1 MQNKGPI
8 RLFLIILGIVCVYQL
23 FFTWKAK
30 SVDRIADEYA
40 VAQADKVDYPTT
52 SARDSA
58 VKKMRQYYFDSTAS
72 DPVINLGI
80 GSWRPI
86 QYTYSEIKNNELK
99 LGLDLQGGVSVILE
113 VSVEDVVKGLANNTT
128 DPTFNKALIAAREQ
142 SGGKEDFVT
151 VFFRKFDEIAKADG
165 SGVTLSSPQ
174 IFGSLASATGGAKLT
189 DDQVKEIVRKEV
201 DGAVDRAYKI
211 LRTRIDKFGVSSPTI
226 QRLPGTDQISVELAG
241 VSDAERVRKLLQ
253 SSAALEFWT
262 VYTPEEVAPFLID
275 LNARLKEINDLNAKV
290 QQEEAPAK
298 QVAGES
304 SAEDLLAE
312 PSEGNKITK
321 GNADSLKA
329 AAEKLLEQADQ
340 AIAQASGDSVRR
352 GENPLFD
359 VLYPVQQG
367 VAIIAYVP
375 IKDTTVVNKY
385 LASAPDL
392 LIRHGMQHVQFMWGN
407 KPPVQDKTVMEL
419 YAIRS
424 NSKGEPILSGDVISD
439 ASQGY
444 DQRSRPCVNMVMDA
458 TGADRWAKLTGDNI
472 GKAIAIVLDGTVYS
486 APTVQ
491 GAIPGGRSEIT
502 GQFDV
507 KEAQDLANI
516 LKAGRLPAPTHIIQS
531 EVVGPS
537 LGREAIESSM
547 ISFIIAFIAVLAW
560 MIFFYNRSG
569 FYADIALFVN
579 ILFIFGI
586 LASLGATLTLP
597 GFAGIILT
605 IGMAVDANVI
615 INERIKEELRAGKT
629 GKQAVA
635 DGYKHAL
642 PSIIDSQSTTFL
654 TSFILFI
661 FGKGPIQGFATT
673 MMIGIITS
681 VITSIFI
688 SRMLI
693 DRDVKRGRPLR
704 VYTSLSKNFFANT
717 NFQFIQKKNLFYG
730 VSLVLIVVSFL
741 AMGIRGF
748 DKSIDFVGGRT
759 YTVRF
764 DQPVVTAE
772 VAKSLQEV
780 LVEDGQHELPEV
792 KTFGTDRQVKIS
804 TKFMSQKTG
813 HEVDDMVDR
822 TMYEGLKKFFP
833 EGFTYEEF
841 TSGSGLGIMEANV
854 VGPTMAD
861 DIKTSTV
868 WALVFSLAGIFL
880 YILFRFRKW
889 QYSAGCVAASIH
901 NVVVVCG
908 AFALLHGVLPFSMQ
922 IDQTFVAAIL
932 TVIGYALNDNV
943 IVFDRIREEIRN
955 NPRKDVDMLSNMAIN
970 KTLSRTINTSL
981 TTFLVVLVIFIWGGD
996 SIRGFM
1002 FAIGIGIIIGT
1013 YSSIFTAT
1021 PVMLDLLRFSKDRE
1035 KALQQK

>member
-30 SVDRIADEYA
+30 SVDRIAEEYA

-86 QYTYSEIKNNELK
+86 QYTYSEIKDNELK

-113 VSVEDVVKGLANNTT
+113 VSVEEVVKGLANNTA
-128 DPTFNKALIAAREQ
+128 DPTFNKALIAAREE
-142 SGGKEDFVT
+142 SGSKEDFVT

-174 IFGSLASATGGAKLT
+174 IFGGLASSDGGRLT
-189 DDQVKEIVRKEV
+189 DERVKEIVRSGV

-211 LRTRIDKFGVSSPTI
+211 LRDRIDKVGVTSPTI

-241 VSDAERVRKLLQ
+241 VSDAERVRRLLQ

-262 VYTPEEVAPFLID
+262 VYTPAEVAPFLID

-298 QVAGES
+298 QAAEAT

-312 PSEGNKITK
+312 SSEGNKITK
-321 GNADSLKA
+321 GSVDSLKA

-367 VAIIAYVP
+367 VAVIAYVP
-375 IKDTTVVNKY
+375 IKDTAVVNRY

-392 LIRHGMQHVQFMWGN
+392 LIRHGLQHVQFMWGN

-424 NSKGEPILSGDVISD
+424 NSKGEPALSGNVISD

-444 DQRSRPCVNMVMDA
+444 DQRSQPCVNMVMDA
-458 TGADRWAKLTGDNI
+458 TGADRWAKLTGDNV

-537 LGREAIESSM
+537 LGREAIDSSM

-569 FYADIALFVN
+569 FYVDIALFVN

-654 TSFILFI
+654 TSLILFI

-704 VYTSLSKNFFANT
+704 VYTSLSKNFFAHT

-772 VAKSLQEV
+772 VAKSLEEV

-901 NVVVVCG
+901 NVIVVCG

-1002 FAIGIGIIIGT
+1002 FAIGIGIIVGT

>member
-8 RLFLIILGIVCVYQL
+8 RLFLIILGIVCVSQL
-23 FFTWKAK
+23 LFTWKAK
-30 SVDRIADEYA
+30 SIDRVADQYA
-40 VAQADKVDYPTT
+40 VTQADKVDYATN

-58 VKKMRQYYFDSTAS
+58 IKKLRQYYFDSTAS
-72 DPVINLGI
+72 DPVVNIGI

-86 QYTYSEIKNNELK
+86 QYTYADIKNNELK

-113 VSVEDVVKGLANNTT
+113 VSVEDVVKGLANNTS
-128 DPTFNKALIAAREQ
+128 DPTFNKALAAARAE
-142 SGGKEDFVT
+142 SGGKEDFLT
-151 VFFRKFDEIAKADG
+151 VFFRKFDEIAKEDG
-165 SGVTLSSPQ
+165 TGVQLSSPQ
-174 IFGSLASATGGAKLT
+174 IFGGLAAAGSSAPT
-189 DDQVKEIVRKEV
+189 DAQIREQVRKEV
-201 DGAVDRAYKI
+201 EGAVDRAYKI
-211 LRTRIDKFGVSSPTI
+211 LRTRIDKFGVASPTI
-226 QRLPGTDQISVELAG
+226 QRLPGTDQIAVELAG

-262 VYTPEEVAPFLID
+262 VFTPAEVVPYFID
-275 LNARLKEINDLNAKV
+275 LNARLKEIESLKAPA
-290 QQEEAPAK
+290 QQENLPDT
-298 QVAGES
+298 
-304 SAEDLLAE
+304 AEGLLAQ
-312 PSEGNKITK
+312 GAQAGKITK
-321 GNADSLKA
+321 DNADSLKA
-329 AAEKLLEQADQ
+329 EAEKLLRQAEDAALGQ
-340 AIAQASGDSVRR
+340 TPAK

-367 VAIIAYVP
+367 TAIVAYVP
-375 IKDTTVVNKY
+375 IKDTAAVNQY
-385 LASAPDL
+385 LASPDAL
-392 LIRHGMQHVQFMWGN
+392 ELRARHGLHYVEFMWGN
-407 KPPVQDKTVMEL
+407 KPPAEDKTVMEL

-424 NSKGEPILSGDVISD
+424 NSKGEPTLSGDVISD
-439 ASQGY
+439 ASQNY
-444 DQRSRPCVNMVMDA
+444 DQRSRPCVNMAMDA
-458 TGADRWAKLTGDNI
+458 TGSGKWAKLTADNV

-491 GAIPGGRSEIT
+491 GAITGGHSEIT

-537 LGREAIESSM
+537 LGQESIDASM
-547 ISFIIAFIAVLAW
+547 ISFFIAFIVVLVW
-560 MIFFYNRSG
+560 MVLFYNRSG
-569 FYADIALFVN
+569 FYADVALFVN
-579 ILFIFGI
+579 ILFIFGV

-629 GKQAVA
+629 DKQAVA

-642 PSIIDSQSTTFL
+642 PAIIDSQSTTFL
-654 TSFILFI
+654 TSLILFI

-693 DRDVKRGRPLR
+693 DADVKRGRALR
-704 VYTSLSKNFFANT
+704 VYTSISKNFFAKANY
-717 NFQFIQKKNLFYG
+717 QFVAKKNLFYG
-730 VSLVLIVVSFL
+730 ISAALIVVSLL

-772 VAKSLQEV
+772 VAKSLEEV

-792 KTFGTDRQVKIS
+792 KTFGSERQVKIS

-813 HEVDDMVDR
+813 HEVDDLVDR
-822 TMYEGLKKFFP
+822 TMYEGLRSFFP
-833 EGFTYEEF
+833 EGFTYAEF

-889 QYSAGCVAASIH
+889 QYSAGCIVASVH
-901 NVVVVCG
+901 NVIIVCG

-943 IVFDRIREEIRN
+943 IVFDRIREEVRN
-955 NPRKDVDMLSNMAIN
+955 NPRKDVDLLANTAIN
-970 KTLSRTINTSL
+970 KTLSRTINTSIS
-981 TTFLVVLVIFIWGGD
+981 TFAVILVIFIWGGD

-1002 FAIGIGIIIGT
+1002 FAMGIGVIVGT

-1021 PVMLDLLRFSKDRE
+1021 PVMLDLLRSGKNRE
-1035 KALQQK
+1035 KALPNK

>member
-30 SVDRIADEYA
+30 SVDRVADEYA
-40 VAQADKVDYPTT
+40 IAQADKSSYATN

-58 VKKMRQYYFDSTAS
+58 IKKIRQYYFDSTAT
-72 DPVINLGI
+72 DPVVNIGI

-86 QYTYSEIKNNELK
+86 QYTYSDIKNNELK

-113 VSVEDVVKGLANNTT
+113 VSVEDVVKGLANNTS
-128 DPTFNKALIAAREQ
+128 DPTFNKALIAAKEQ
-142 SGGKEDFVT
+142 SGGKEDFLT

-165 SGVTLSSPQ
+165 VDVKLSSPQ
-174 IFGSLASATGGAKLT
+174 IFGNISSGHTGNMT
-189 DDQVKEIVRKEV
+189 DDQVKAAVRNEV

-226 QRLPGTDQISVELAG
+226 QRLPGTDQIAVELAG

-262 VYTPEEVAPFLID
+262 VYTPAEVIPYFIE
-275 LNARLKEINDLNAKV
+275 LNGRLKELEDLK
-290 QQEEAPAK
+290 K
-298 QVAGES
+298 KTAGENTPAAATDN
-304 SAEDLLAE
+304 SAVQAGT
-312 PSEGNKITK
+312 SGKITK
-321 GNADSLKA
+321 DNVDSLKD
-329 AAEKLLEQADQ
+329 AAERLLQEAENTM
-340 AIAQASGDSVRR
+340 AGKADSVRK

-359 VLYPVQQG
+359 VLYPIQQG
-367 VAIIAYVP
+367 MSVVAYVP
-375 IKDTTVVNKY
+375 IKDTAAVNKILSSA
-385 LASAPDL
+385 LAEELRGRYGLEYAE
-392 LIRHGMQHVQFMWGN
+392 FMWGN
-407 KPPVQDKTVMEL
+407 KPPQQDRTVMEL

-424 NSKGEPILSGDVISD
+424 NAKGTPIMSGDLISD
-439 ASQGY
+439 ASQDY
-444 DQRSRPCVNMVMDA
+444 DQHSRPCVNMVMDA
-458 TGADRWAKLTGDNI
+458 RGTDMWAKLTGENI
-472 GKAIAIVLDGTVYS
+472 GKSIAIVLDQTVYS

-491 GAIPGGRSEIT
+491 VAITGGRSEIT

-537 LGREAIESSM
+537 LGQESIDASM
-547 ISFIIAFIAVLAW
+547 LSFFIAFVLVLVW
-560 MIFFYNRSG
+560 MVLFYNRSG
-569 FYADIALFVN
+569 FYADVALFVN
-579 ILFIFGI
+579 VLFLFGI

-629 GKQAVA
+629 DKQAVK
-635 DGYKHAL
+635 DGYSNAL

-654 TSFILFI
+654 TSLILFI

-688 SRMLI
+688 SRMLM
-693 DRDVKRGRPLR
+693 DSDVKHGRPLK
-704 VYTSLSKNFFANT
+704 VFTCISKNLFANA
-717 NFQFIQKKNLFYG
+717 NFQFIKKKNLFYAI
-730 VSLVLIVVSFL
+730 SLTLVVVSFL

-764 DQPVVTAE
+764 DQPVVTSE
-772 VAKSLQEV
+772 VAQSLEEV
-780 LVEDGQHELPEV
+780 LVVDGQHELPEV
-792 KTFGTDRQVKIS
+792 KTFGTERQVKIS
-804 TKFMSQKTG
+804 TKFMSEKTG
-813 HEVDDMVDR
+813 HEVDGMVDR

-833 EGFTYEEF
+833 EGFSYAEF

-868 WALVFSLAGIFL
+868 FALVFALAGIFL

-889 QYSAGCVAASIH
+889 QYSAGCVAASVH
-901 NVVVVCG
+901 NVIIVCG
-908 AFALLHGVLPFSMQ
+908 AFALLHGILPFSMQ

-943 IVFDRIREEIRN
+943 IVFDRIREEVRN
-955 NPRKDVDMLSNMAIN
+955 NPRKDVDVVANMAIN
-970 KTLSRTINTSL
+970 KTLSRTINTSVS
-981 TTFLVVLVIFIWGGD
+981 TFVVILVIFIWGGD

-1002 FAIGIGIIIGT
+1002 FAMGIGVIVGT
-1013 YSSIFTAT
+1013 YSSICTAT
-1021 PVMLDLLRFSKDRE
+1021 PVMLDLLRLSKNRD
-1035 KALQQK
+1035 KALHQK

>member
-30 SVDRIADEYA
+30 SVDRIAEEYA

-86 QYTYSEIKNNELK
+86 QYTYSEIKDNELK

-113 VSVEDVVKGLANNTT
+113 VSVEEVVKGLANNTA
-128 DPTFNKALIAAREQ
+128 DPTFNKALIAAREE
-142 SGGKEDFVT
+142 SGSKEDFVT

-174 IFGSLASATGGAKLT
+174 IFGGLASSDGGRLT
-189 DDQVKEIVRKEV
+189 DERVKEIVRSGV

-211 LRTRIDKFGVSSPTI
+211 LRDRIDKVGVTSPTI

-241 VSDAERVRKLLQ
+241 VSDAERVRRLLQ

-262 VYTPEEVAPFLID
+262 VYTPAEVAPFLID

-298 QVAGES
+298 QAAEAT

-312 PSEGNKITK
+312 SSEGNKITK
-321 GNADSLKA
+321 GSADSLKA

-367 VAIIAYVP
+367 VAVIAYVP
-375 IKDTTVVNKY
+375 IKDTAVVNRY

-392 LIRHGMQHVQFMWGN
+392 LIRHGLQHVQFMWGN

-424 NSKGEPILSGDVISD
+424 NSKGEPALSGNVISD

-444 DQRSRPCVNMVMDA
+444 DQRSQPCVNMVMDA
-458 TGADRWAKLTGDNI
+458 TGADRWAKLTGDNV

-537 LGREAIESSM
+537 LGREAIDSSM

-569 FYADIALFVN
+569 FYVDIALFVN

-654 TSFILFI
+654 TSLILFI

-704 VYTSLSKNFFANT
+704 VYTSLSKNFFAHT

-772 VAKSLQEV
+772 VAKSLEEV

-901 NVVVVCG
+901 NVIVVCG

-1002 FAIGIGIIIGT
+1002 FAIGIGIIVGT

>member
-30 SVDRIADEYA
+30 SVDRIAEEYA

-86 QYTYSEIKNNELK
+86 QYTYSEIKDNELK

-113 VSVEDVVKGLANNTT
+113 VSVEEVVKGLANNTA
-128 DPTFNKALIAAREQ
+128 DPTFNKALIAAREE
-142 SGGKEDFVT
+142 SGSKEDFVT

-174 IFGSLASATGGAKLT
+174 IFGGLASSDGGRLT
-189 DDQVKEIVRKEV
+189 DERVKEIVRSGV

-211 LRTRIDKFGVSSPTI
+211 LRDRIDKVGVTSPTI

-241 VSDAERVRKLLQ
+241 VSDAERVRRLLQ

-262 VYTPEEVAPFLID
+262 VYTPAEVAPFLID

-298 QVAGES
+298 QAAEAT

-312 PSEGNKITK
+312 SSEGNKITK
-321 GNADSLKA
+321 GSADSLKA

-367 VAIIAYVP
+367 VAVIAYVP
-375 IKDTTVVNKY
+375 IKDTAVVNRY

-392 LIRHGMQHVQFMWGN
+392 LIRHGLQHVQFMWGN

-424 NSKGEPILSGDVISD
+424 NSKGEPALSGNVISD

-444 DQRSRPCVNMVMDA
+444 DQRSQPCVNMVMDA
-458 TGADRWAKLTGDNI
+458 TGADRWAKLTGDNV

-537 LGREAIESSM
+537 LGREAIDSSM

-569 FYADIALFVN
+569 FYVDIALFVN

-654 TSFILFI
+654 TSLILFI

-704 VYTSLSKNFFANT
+704 VYTSLSKNFFAHT

-772 VAKSLQEV
+772 VAKSLEEV

-901 NVVVVCG
+901 NVIVVCG

-1002 FAIGIGIIIGT
+1002 FAIGIGIIVGT

-1021 PVMLDLLRFSKDRE
+1021 PVMLDLLRFSKNRE

>member
-30 SVDRIADEYA
+30 SVDRIAEEYA

-86 QYTYSEIKNNELK
+86 QYTYSEIKDNELK

-113 VSVEDVVKGLANNTT
+113 VSVEEVVKGLANNTA
-128 DPTFNKALIAAREQ
+128 DPTFNKALIAAREE
-142 SGGKEDFVT
+142 SGSKEDFVT

-174 IFGSLASATGGAKLT
+174 IFGGLASSDGGRLT
-189 DDQVKEIVRKEV
+189 DERVKEIVRSGV

-211 LRTRIDKFGVSSPTI
+211 LRDRIDKVGVTSPTI

-241 VSDAERVRKLLQ
+241 VSDAERVRRLLQ

-262 VYTPEEVAPFLID
+262 VYTPAEVAPFLID

-298 QVAGES
+298 QAAEAT

-312 PSEGNKITK
+312 SSEGNKITK
-321 GNADSLKA
+321 GSADSLKA

-367 VAIIAYVP
+367 VAVIAYVP
-375 IKDTTVVNKY
+375 IKDTAVVNRY

-392 LIRHGMQHVQFMWGN
+392 LIRHGLQHVQFMWGN

-424 NSKGEPILSGDVISD
+424 NSKGEPALSGNVISD

-444 DQRSRPCVNMVMDA
+444 DQRSQPCVNMVMDA
-458 TGADRWAKLTGDNI
+458 TGADRWAKLTGDNV

-537 LGREAIESSM
+537 LGREAIDSSM

-560 MIFFYNRSG
+560 MNFFYNRSG

-654 TSFILFI
+654 TSLILFI

-772 VAKSLQEV
+772 VAKSLEEV

-901 NVVVVCG
+901 NVIVVCG

-922 IDQTFVAAIL
+922 IDQTFVATIL

-1002 FAIGIGIIIGT
+1002 FAIGIGIIVGT

>member
-8 RLFLIILGIVCVYQL
+8 RLFLIVLGIVCVYQL

-30 SVDRIADEYA
+30 SVDQRADEYA
-40 VAQADKVDYPTT
+40 IAQADQFSYATN

-58 VKKMRQYYFDSTAS
+58 IKKIRQYYFDSTAT
-72 DPVINLGI
+72 DPVVNIGI

-86 QYTYSEIKNNELK
+86 QYTYSDIKNNELK

-113 VSVEDVVKGLANNTT
+113 VSVEDVVKGLANNTS
-128 DPTFNKALIAAREQ
+128 DPTFNKALIAAKEQ
-142 SGGKEDFVT
+142 SGGKEDYLT

-165 SGVTLSSPQ
+165 VDIKLSSPQ
-174 IFGSLASATGGAKLT
+174 IFGSISAGHTGNMT
-189 DDQVKEIVRKEV
+189 DEQVKAAVRKEV

-226 QRLPGTDQISVELAG
+226 QRLPGTDQIAVELAG

-262 VYTPEEVAPFLID
+262 VYTPVEIVPYFIE
-275 LNARLKEINDLNAKV
+275 LNGRLKEQNDLKKKESGEANAPV
-290 QQEEAPAK
+290 
-298 QVAGES
+298 VADN
-304 SAEDLLAE
+304 SAQAGT
-312 PSEGNKITK
+312 SAKITK
-321 GNADSLKA
+321 DNVDSLKE
-329 AAEKLLEQADQ
+329 AAEKLLQEAENVAGGKTDS
-340 AIAQASGDSVRR
+340 IRKGD
-352 GENPLFD
+352 NPLFD
-359 VLYPVQQG
+359 VLYPIQQG
-367 VAIIAYVP
+367 TAVVAYVP
-375 IKDTTVVNKY
+375 IKDTAAVNKILNSS
-385 LASAPDL
+385 LAMELRGKYGLEYAE
-392 LIRHGMQHVQFMWGN
+392 FMWGN
-407 KPPVQDKTVMEL
+407 KPPQQDKTVMEL

-424 NSKGEPILSGDVISD
+424 NSKGTPIMSGDLISD
-439 ASQGY
+439 ASQDY
-444 DQRSRPCVNMVMDA
+444 DQHSRPCVNMVMDA
-458 TGADRWAKLTGDNI
+458 RGTDMWAKLTADNI
-472 GKAIAIVLDGTVYS
+472 GNAIAIVLDQTVYS

-491 GAIPGGRSEIT
+491 VAITGGRSEIT

-537 LGREAIESSM
+537 LGQESIDASM
-547 ISFIIAFIAVLAW
+547 LSFFIAFFVVLVW
-560 MIFFYNRSG
+560 MVLFYNRSG

-615 INERIKEELRAGKT
+615 ISERIKEELRAGKT
-629 GKQAVA
+629 DKQAVK
-635 DGYKHAL
+635 DGYSNAL

-654 TSFILFI
+654 TSLILFI

-688 SRMLI
+688 SRMLM
-693 DRDVKRGRPLR
+693 DSDVKHGRPLK
-704 VYTSLSKNFFANT
+704 VFTCISKNLFVNA
-717 NFQFIQKKNLFYG
+717 NFQFIKKKNIFYAL
-730 VSLVLIVVSFL
+730 SLTLIVISFV
-741 AMGIRGF
+741 AMGVRGF

-764 DQPVVTAE
+764 DQPVVTSE
-772 VAKSLQEV
+772 VAQSLEEV
-780 LVEDGQHELPEV
+780 LVVDGQHELPEV
-792 KTFGTDRQVKIS
+792 KTFGTERQVKIS

-833 EGFTYEEF
+833 EGFSYAEF
-841 TSGSGLGIMEANV
+841 TSGSGLGIMESNV

-889 QYSAGCVAASIH
+889 QYSAGCVAASVH
-901 NVVVVCG
+901 NVIIVCG
-908 AFALLHGVLPFSMQ
+908 AFALLHGILPFSMQ

-943 IVFDRIREEIRN
+943 IVFDRIREEVRN
-955 NPRKDVDMLSNMAIN
+955 NPRKDIDMLANMAIN
-970 KTLSRTINTSL
+970 KTLSRTINTSM
-981 TTFLVVLVIFIWGGD
+981 TTFLTVIVIFIWGGD

-1002 FAIGIGIIIGT
+1002 FAMAIGIIVGT

-1021 PVMLDLLRFSKDRE
+1021 PVMLDLLHFSKNRD
-1035 KALQQK
+1035 KALHQK

>member
-8 RLFLIILGIVCVYQL
+8 RLFLIVLGIVCVYQL

-30 SVDRIADEYA
+30 SVDRVADEYA
-40 VAQADKVDYPTT
+40 IAQADKASYATN

-58 VKKMRQYYFDSTAS
+58 IKKIRQYYFDSTAT
-72 DPVINLGI
+72 DPVINIGI

-86 QYTYSEIKNNELK
+86 QYTYSDIKNNELK

-113 VSVEDVVKGLANNTT
+113 VSVEDVVKGLANNTS
-128 DPTFNKALIAAREQ
+128 DPTFNKALIAAKEQ
-142 SGGKEDFVT
+142 SGGKEDYLT

-165 SGVTLSSPQ
+165 VDIKLSSPQ
-174 IFGSLASATGGAKLT
+174 IFGNISAGQTGNMTDEQAKAA
-189 DDQVKEIVRKEV
+189 VRKEV

-226 QRLPGTDQISVELAG
+226 QRLPGTDQIAVELAG

-262 VYTPEEVAPFLID
+262 VYTPSEIIPYFIE
-275 LNARLKEINDLNAKV
+275 LNGRLKELNDLKASKEDNTPAV
-290 QQEEAPAK
+290 ADNSAAPA
-298 QVAGES
+298 GTS
-304 SAEDLLAE
+304 
-312 PSEGNKITK
+312 GKITK
-321 GNADSLKA
+321 DNVDSLKD
-329 AAEKLLEQADQ
+329 AAEKLLQEAEN
-340 AIAQASGDSVRR
+340 AVAGKADSVRK
-352 GENPLFD
+352 GDNPLFD
-359 VLYPVQQG
+359 VLYPIQQG
-367 VAIIAYVP
+367 MSVVAYVP
-375 IKDTTVVNKY
+375 IKDTAAVNKILNSS
-385 LASAPDL
+385 LAMELRGRFGLEYAE
-392 LIRHGMQHVQFMWGN
+392 FMWGN
-407 KPPVQDKTVMEL
+407 KPPQQDKTVMEL

-424 NSKGEPILSGDVISD
+424 NAKGAPIMSGDLISD
-439 ASQGY
+439 ASQDY
-444 DQRSRPCVNMVMDA
+444 DQHSRPCVNMVMDA
-458 TGADRWAKLTGDNI
+458 RGTDMWAKLTGDNI
-472 GKAIAIVLDGTVYS
+472 GNAIAIVLDQTVYS

-491 GAIPGGRSEIT
+491 VAITGGRSEIT

-537 LGREAIESSM
+537 LGQESIDASM
-547 ISFIIAFIAVLAW
+547 LSFFIAFFVVLVW
-560 MIFFYNRSG
+560 MVLFYNRSG

-579 ILFIFGI
+579 ILFLFGI

-615 INERIKEELRAGKT
+615 ISERIKEELRAGKT
-629 GKQAVA
+629 DKQAVK
-635 DGYKHAL
+635 DGYSNAL

-654 TSFILFI
+654 TSLILFI

-688 SRMLI
+688 SRMLM
-693 DRDVKRGRPLR
+693 DSDVKHGRPLK
-704 VYTSLSKNFFANT
+704 VFTCISKNLFANA
-717 NFQFIQKKNLFYG
+717 NFQFIKKKNIFYA
-730 VSLVLIVVSFL
+730 VSLTLIVISFV
-741 AMGIRGF
+741 AMGVRGF

-764 DQPVVTAE
+764 DQPVVTSE
-772 VAKSLQEV
+772 VAQSLEEV

-792 KTFGTDRQVKIS
+792 KTFGTERQVKIS

-813 HEVDDMVDR
+813 HEVDDLVDR

-833 EGFTYEEF
+833 EGFSYAEF

-889 QYSAGCVAASIH
+889 QYSAGCVAASVH
-901 NVVVVCG
+901 NVIIVCG
-908 AFALLHGVLPFSMQ
+908 AFALLHGILPFSMQ

-943 IVFDRIREEIRN
+943 IVFDRIREEVRN
-955 NPRKDVDMLSNMAIN
+955 NPRKDIDMLANMAIN
-970 KTLSRTINTSL
+970 KTLSRTINTSM
-981 TTFLVVLVIFIWGGD
+981 TTFLTVIVIFIWGGD

-1002 FAIGIGIIIGT
+1002 FAMAIGIIVGT

-1021 PVMLDLLRFSKDRE
+1021 PVMLDLLHFSKNRD
-1035 KALQQK
+1035 KALHQK

>member
-30 SVDRIADEYA
+30 SVDRIADQYA
-40 VAQADKVDYPTT
+40 VAQADKVDYATN

-58 VKKMRQYYFDSTAS
+58 IKKLRQYYFDSTAS
-72 DPVINLGI
+72 DPVVNLGI

-86 QYTYSEIKNNELK
+86 QYTYSDIKNNELK

-113 VSVEDVVKGLANNTT
+113 VSVEDVVKGLANNTS
-128 DPTFNKALIAAREQ
+128 DPTFNKALLAARAE
-142 SGGKEDFVT
+142 SGGKEDFLS

-165 SGVTLSSPQ
+165 SQVTLSSPQ
-174 IFGSLASATGGAKLT
+174 IFGNIASANATALT
-189 DDQVKEIVRKEV
+189 DAQVREQVRKEV
-201 DGAVDRAYKI
+201 EDAVDRAYKI
-211 LRTRIDKFGVSSPTI
+211 LRTRIDKFGVASPTI

-262 VYTPEEVAPFLID
+262 VFTPAEVVPYFVD
-275 LNARLKEINDLNAKV
+275 LNARLKEIEDLKAPAREELPSDADGLLA
-290 QQEEAPAK
+290 EEAPA
-298 QVAGES
+298 G
-304 SAEDLLAE
+304 
-312 PSEGNKITK
+312 KITK
-321 GNADSLKA
+321 DNVDSLKA
-329 AAEKLLEQADQ
+329 QAEQLLRQAEE
-340 AIAQASGDSVRR
+340 ATAQQTPVK

-367 VAIIAYVP
+367 TAIVAYVP
-375 IKDTTVVNKY
+375 IKDTAVVNRY
-385 LASAPDL
+385 LSSPEALELRARNGL
-392 LIRHGMQHVQFMWGN
+392 HNVEFLWGN
-407 KPPVQDKTVMEL
+407 KPPAEDKTVMEL

-424 NSKGEPILSGDVISD
+424 NAKGEPALSGDVISD
-439 ASQGY
+439 ASQNY

-458 TGADRWAKLTGDNI
+458 TGSGKWAKLTADNI

-491 GAIPGGRSEIT
+491 GAITGGHSEIT

-537 LGREAIESSM
+537 LGQESIDASM
-547 ISFIIAFIAVLAW
+547 ISFFIAFIVVLVW
-560 MIFFYNRSG
+560 MVLFYNRSG
-569 FYADIALFVN
+569 FYADVALFVN

-615 INERIKEELRAGKT
+615 INERIKEELLAGKT
-629 GKQAVA
+629 DKQAVA

-642 PSIIDSQSTTFL
+642 PAIIDSQSTTFL
-654 TSFILFI
+654 TSLILFI

-693 DRDVKRGRPLR
+693 DADVKRGRALR
-704 VYTSLSKNFFANT
+704 VYTAISKNFFANAK
-717 NFQFIQKKNLFYG
+717 FQFIAKKNLFYA
-730 VSLVLIVVSFL
+730 VSGALILVSVL

-764 DQPVVTAE
+764 DQPVVTGE
-772 VAKSLQEV
+772 VAKSLEEV

-792 KTFGTDRQVKIS
+792 KTFGSERQVKIS

-813 HEVDDMVDR
+813 NEVDDLVDR
-822 TMYEGLKKFFP
+822 TMYEGLKPFFP
-833 EGFTYEEF
+833 EGFTYAEF

-880 YILFRFRKW
+880 YILFRFRRW
-889 QYSAGCVAASIH
+889 QYSAGCIAASVH
-901 NVVVVCG
+901 NVIIVCG

-943 IVFDRIREEIRN
+943 IVFDRIREEVRN
-955 NPRKDVDMLSNMAIN
+955 NPRKDVALLANIAIN
-970 KTLSRTINTSL
+970 KTLSRTINTSIS
-981 TTFLVVLVIFIWGGD
+981 TFAVILVIFIWGGD

-1002 FAIGIGIIIGT
+1002 FAMGIGVIVGT

-1021 PVMLDLLRFSKDRE
+1021 PVMLDLLRMSKKGE
-1035 KALQQK
+1035 KALQK

>member
-30 SVDRIADEYA
+30 DVDRVADQYA
-40 VAQADKVDYPTT
+40 VAQADKVDYATN

-58 VKKMRQYYFDSTAS
+58 IKKLRQYYFDSTAS
-72 DPVINLGI
+72 DPVVNLGI

-86 QYTYSEIKNNELK
+86 QYTYSDIKNNELK

-113 VSVEDVVKGLANNTT
+113 VSVEDVVKGLANNTS
-128 DPTFNKALIAAREQ
+128 DPTFNKALIAARAE
-142 SGGKEDFVT
+142 SGGKEDFLS

-165 SGVTLSSPQ
+165 SQVTLSSPQ
-174 IFGSLASATGGAKLT
+174 IFGSIASANATTLT
-189 DDQVKEIVRKEV
+189 DAQVREQVRKEV
-201 DGAVDRAYKI
+201 EDAVDRAYKI
-211 LRTRIDKFGVSSPTI
+211 LRTRIDKFGVASPTI

-262 VYTPEEVAPFLID
+262 VFTPAEVVPYFID
-275 LNARLKEINDLNAKV
+275 LNARLKEIEDLK
-290 QQEEAPAK
+290 APAQK
-298 QVAGES
+298 ELPSDADG
-304 SAEDLLAE
+304 LLAE
-312 PSEGNKITK
+312 NAPAGKITK
-321 GNADSLKA
+321 DNADSLKA
-329 AAEKLLEQADQ
+329 QAEELLRQAEQAAVGQ
-340 AIAQASGDSVRR
+340 TPAK

-367 VAIIAYVP
+367 TAIVAYVP
-375 IKDTTVVNKY
+375 IKDTAAVNQY
-385 LASAPDL
+385 LASAEAREL
-392 LIRHGMQHVQFMWGN
+392 RARHGLHYVQFLWGN
-407 KPPVQDKTVMEL
+407 KPPAEDKTVMEL

-424 NSKGEPILSGDVISD
+424 NAKGEPALSGDVISD
-439 ASQGY
+439 ASQNY
-444 DQRSRPCVNMVMDA
+444 DQRSRPCVNMAMDA
-458 TGADRWAKLTGDNI
+458 TGSGKWAKLTADNI

-491 GAIPGGRSEIT
+491 GAITGGHSEIT

-537 LGREAIESSM
+537 LGQESIDASM
-547 ISFIIAFIAVLAW
+547 ISFFIAFIVVLVW
-560 MIFFYNRSG
+560 MVLFYNRSG
-569 FYADIALFVN
+569 FYADVALFVN

-629 GKQAVA
+629 DKQAVA

-642 PSIIDSQSTTFL
+642 PAIIDSQSTTFL

-693 DRDVKRGRPLR
+693 DGDVKHGRPLR
-704 VYTSLSKNFFANT
+704 VYTSISKNFFANT
-717 NFQFIQKKNLFYG
+717 NFQFIAKKNLFYAISG
-730 VSLVLIVVSFL
+730 VLILVSLL

-764 DQPVVTAE
+764 DQPVVTGE
-772 VAKSLQEV
+772 VAKSLEEV

-792 KTFGTDRQVKIS
+792 KTFGSERQVKIS

-813 HEVDDMVDR
+813 HEVDDLVDR
-822 TMYEGLKKFFP
+822 TMYEGLKSFFP
-833 EGFTYEEF
+833 EGFTYAEF

-880 YILFRFRKW
+880 YILFRFRRW
-889 QYSAGCVAASIH
+889 QYSAGCIVASVH
-901 NVVVVCG
+901 NVIIVCG

-943 IVFDRIREEIRN
+943 IVFDRIREEVRN
-955 NPRKDVDMLSNMAIN
+955 NPRKDVGLLANLAIN
-970 KTLSRTINTSL
+970 KTLSRTINTSIS
-981 TTFLVVLVIFIWGGD
+981 TFAVILVIFIWGGD

-1002 FAIGIGIIIGT
+1002 FAMGIGVIVGT

-1021 PVMLDLLRFSKDRE
+1021 PVMLDLLRRGKNGE
-1035 KALQQK
+1035 KALQK

>member
-8 RLFLIILGIVCVYQL
+8 RLFLIVLGIVCVYQL

-30 SVDRIADEYA
+30 SVDQRADEYA
-40 VAQADKVDYPTT
+40 IVQADQFSYATN

-58 VKKMRQYYFDSTAS
+58 IKKMRQYYFDSTAT
-72 DPVINLGI
+72 DPVVNIGI

-86 QYTYSEIKNNELK
+86 QYTYSDIKNNELK

-113 VSVEDVVKGLANNTT
+113 VSVEDVVKGLANNTS
-128 DPTFNKALIAAREQ
+128 DPTFNKALIAAKEQ
-142 SGGKEDFVT
+142 SGGKEDYLT

-165 SGVTLSSPQ
+165 VDVKLSSPQ
-174 IFGSLASATGGAKLT
+174 IFGSISSGHTGNMT
-189 DDQVKEIVRKEV
+189 DDQVKAAVRKEV

-226 QRLPGTDQISVELAG
+226 QRLPGTDQIAVELAG

-262 VYTPEEVAPFLID
+262 VYTPVEIVPYFIE
-275 LNARLKEINDLNAKV
+275 LNGRLKEQDDLKKKESGEAA
-290 QQEEAPAK
+290 APA
-298 QVAGES
+298 VADNSAAQGS
-304 SAEDLLAE
+304 STA
-312 PSEGNKITK
+312 KITK
-321 GNADSLKA
+321 DNVDSLKE
-329 AAEKLLEQADQ
+329 AAEKLLQEAENVTAGKTDS
-340 AIAQASGDSVRR
+340 IRKGD
-352 GENPLFD
+352 NPLFD
-359 VLYPVQQG
+359 VLYPIQQG
-367 VAIIAYVP
+367 TSVVAYVP
-375 IKDTTVVNKY
+375 IKDTAAVNKILNSS
-385 LASAPDL
+385 LAMELRGKYGLEYAE
-392 LIRHGMQHVQFMWGN
+392 FMWGN
-407 KPPVQDKTVMEL
+407 KPPQQDKTVMEL

-424 NSKGEPILSGDVISD
+424 NAKGAPIMSGDLISD
-439 ASQGY
+439 ASQDY
-444 DQRSRPCVNMVMDA
+444 DQHSRPCVNMVMDA
-458 TGADRWAKLTGDNI
+458 RGTDMWAKLTSDNI
-472 GKAIAIVLDGTVYS
+472 GNAIAIVLDQTVYS

-491 GAIPGGRSEIT
+491 VAITGGRSEIT

-537 LGREAIESSM
+537 LGQESIEASM
-547 ISFIIAFIAVLAW
+547 LSFFIAFALVLVW
-560 MIFFYNRSG
+560 MVLFYNRSG
-569 FYADIALFVN
+569 FYADIALFIN
-579 ILFIFGI
+579 ALFIFGI

-629 GKQAVA
+629 DKQAVK
-635 DGYKHAL
+635 DGYSNAL

-654 TSFILFI
+654 TSLILFI

-688 SRMLI
+688 SRMLM
-693 DRDVKRGRPLR
+693 DSDVKHGRPLR
-704 VYTSLSKNFFANT
+704 VFTVISKNLFVNA
-717 NFQFIQKKNLFYG
+717 NFQFVKKKNIFYAI
-730 VSLVLIVVSFL
+730 SIVLIVVSFL
-741 AMGIRGF
+741 AMGVRGF

-764 DQPVVTAE
+764 DQPVVTE
-772 VAKSLQEV
+772 EIAKSLQEV
-780 LVEDGQHELPEV
+780 LVVDGQHELPEV
-792 KTFGTDRQVKIS
+792 KTFGTERQVKIS
-804 TKFMSQKTG
+804 TKFMSEKTG

-822 TMYEGLKKFFP
+822 TMYEGLKKYFP
-833 EGFTYEEF
+833 EGFSYAEF

-868 WALVFSLAGIFL
+868 LALVFALAGIFL

-889 QYSAGCVAASIH
+889 QYSAGCVAASVH
-901 NVVVVCG
+901 NVIIVCG
-908 AFALLHGVLPFSMQ
+908 VFALLHGILPFSMQ

-943 IVFDRIREEIRN
+943 IVFDRIREEVRN
-955 NPRKDVDMLSNMAIN
+955 NPRKDVDMLANMAIN
-970 KTLSRTINTSL
+970 KTLSRTINTSVS
-981 TTFLVVLVIFIWGGD
+981 TFAVILVIFIWGGD

-1002 FAIGIGIIIGT
+1002 FAMGIGVLIGT
-1013 YSSIFTAT
+1013 YSSICTAT
-1021 PVMLDLLRFSKDRE
+1021 PVMLDLLHFSKNRE
-1035 KALQQK
+1035 KALH